1 LDTTRL
7 YPGVAATLAALEA
20 RGYAMAV
27 VTNKPERI
35 SRHILHG
42 LGVGRRFAS
51 VVGGNSCAHKKPHP
65 APLLK
70 ACVDLGVAPAA
81 CVMVGDSRVD
91 VEAGHNAG
99 MPAVG
104 ILGGIGDPALLAQA
118 GPDILLAD
126 FEKLLEVL

>member
-1 LDTTRL
+1 
-7 YPGVAATLAALEA
+7 
-20 RGYAMAV
+20 
-27 VTNKPERI
+27 
-35 SRHILHG
+35 
-42 LGVGRRFAS
+42 
-51 VVGGNSCAHKKPHP
+51 
-65 APLLK
+65 
-70 ACVDLGVAPAA
+70 
-81 CVMVGDSRVD
+81 VD